1 MRVPFIDL
9 RRTNDAVRSGAEQI
23 LDRAISESM
32 FVGGSLLDEFESQ
45 FAQYCGV
52 GHAVGTSSGTSA
64 LRLALQACGVG
75 QGDEVITTPN
85 TFIATAEAISQ
96 AGATPVFVEVEGKTG
111 NIDVRLLKKRI
122 TPKTKAVI
130 PVHLYGCPCDM
141 AGVMEAVAGK
151 GIAVVE
157 DACQAH
163 GAEYRVGSGWARA
176 GSLGKAGCFSFYPTK
191 NLGAFGEGG
200 MVVTRDAGV
209 AERVR
214 MLRDHGQ
221 SEKHVHAVEG
231 SNERLDSI
239 QAAFL
244 NVKLAHLDDWNA
256 ERRALAAEYDR
267 LLAGLPVSTC
277 PPGPESRHVYHLY
290 VIKTE
295 KRDALQEF
303 LKSKGVGT
311 AIHYPTPIH
320 FQPAYAHLGYRR
332 GDFPVAER
340 WAGEILSLPMFVG
353 LTDEEVGYVASCVAE
368 FFRAR

>member
-9 RRTNDAVRSGAEQI
+9 RRTNDPIRSGAEQI

-32 FVGGSLLDEFESQ
+32 FVGGSLLDEFERQ
-45 FAQYCGV
+45 FGKYCGA
-52 GHAVGTSSGTSA
+52 GHAVGTSTGTSA

-75 QGDEVITTPN
+75 QGDEVITVPN

-96 AGATPVFVEVEGKTG
+96 AGARPVFVDVEPRTG
-111 NIDVRLLKKRI
+111 NIDVSLLRQRI
-122 TPKTKAVI
+122 TARTKAVI
-130 PVHLYGCPCDM
+130 PVHLCGCPCDM
-141 AGVMEAVAGK
+141 AGVMDAAAGK
-151 GIAVVE
+151 GIGVVE

-163 GAEYRVGSGWARA
+163 GAEYRVGGVWARA
-176 GSLGKAGCFSFYPTK
+176 GSQGKAGCFSFYPTK

-200 MVVTRDAGV
+200 TVVTSDAAV

-221 SEKHVHAVEG
+221 SDKHVHAVEG

-239 QAAFL
+239 QAAIL
-244 NVKLAHLDDWNA
+244 NVKLAHLDEWNR
-256 ERRALAAEYDR
+256 ERRGLAGKYDT
-267 LLAGLPVSTC
+267 LLAGTPVATC

-290 VIKTE
+290 VIKTG

-303 LKSKGVGT
+303 LKSRGVGT

-320 FQPAYAHLGYRR
+320 LQPAYEHLGYRA

-340 WAGEILSLPMFVG
+340 WAREILSLPMFVG
-353 LTDEEVGYVASCVAE
+353 LRDEEVEYVASAVAE
-368 FFRAR
+368 FFRDR